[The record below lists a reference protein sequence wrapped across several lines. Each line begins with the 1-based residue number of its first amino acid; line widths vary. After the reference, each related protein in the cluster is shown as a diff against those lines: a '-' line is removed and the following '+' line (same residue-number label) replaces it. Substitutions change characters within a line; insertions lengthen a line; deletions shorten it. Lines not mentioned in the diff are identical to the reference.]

1 MNCPKCSTEH
11 NETTNYCENCGTQL
25 YNCQNKKERNKKSEI
40 IILIFLFISFVSE
53 LIRCLIININ
63 KDWFFE
69 PVLKYSVFA
78 LSLMFGLSFVL
89 LSLTIKNKTRKIA
102 GIVIYILFAIT
113 MIYMLLNLQFTVG
126 ISV

>member
-1 MNCPKCSTEH
+1 MKCPKCSTESD
-11 NETTNYCENCGTQL
+11 ETANYCKNCGNQL
-25 YNCQNKKERNKKSEI
+25 LNYENTEKRNKKSEI
-40 IILIFLFISFVSE
+40 IILIFLVFSFVSE

-69 PVLKYSVFA
+69 PILRYSVFA
-78 LSLMFGLSFVL
+78 VSLMFGLSFVL

-102 GIVIYILFAIT
+102 GIVIYILFAMT
-113 MIYMLLNLQFTVG
+113 MMYMLLNLQFTTG